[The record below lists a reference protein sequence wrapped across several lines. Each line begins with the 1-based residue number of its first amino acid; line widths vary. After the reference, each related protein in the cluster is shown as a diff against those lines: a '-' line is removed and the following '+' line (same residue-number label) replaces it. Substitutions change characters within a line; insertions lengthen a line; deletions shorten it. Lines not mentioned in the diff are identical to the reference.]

1 MKKFGKIFVNG
12 LLLTAMLSG
21 SACSFGGGGD
31 SAPDNIVADKYK
43 ITVAC
48 QTEMGEEEVLK
59 VLEKA
64 YEAKNPDVDVVVK
77 TFSGEGFEQYMLGI
91 AAEPKNSPNII
102 WTADTYHSQWDQY
115 FTDLRPYYEAS
126 PETDYSLYYE
136 TMLDTASTNGTFKP
150 TKNYTNPTGNFN
162 REKDANSDGKEDYKN
177 HSEYGLYYAPRDYN
191 KPAILCNTHLFA
203 ELDEVY
209 ERIYKGKEGIT
220 EMPADY
226 KSATARLN
234 EIVDGADWDELND
247 LYTFTKFI
255 ADKIAYIV
263 TNASSVTGDRQL
275 GRVWGQR
282 VALNLFLEWEPTY
295 TTILNAMGAELMTV
309 NNGQVSLNLSNYET
323 QLEAMHKALF
333 PDDASKAYMMT
344 TNGGVQ
350 FSSGNLLMS
359 VCSRPVVLGYSNTF
373 KGSYG
378 DTYLETIQFP
388 VEEIAAGNSGY
399 AISNIWDGKGMTVN
413 GVYKSYNDLSW
424 DFIKF
429 IITEEGQEAAGKTG
443 LNIPV
448 LKSLYDDG
456 EWRKV
461 EALGSMDHDAWVA
474 GGELQQKTYNIFKPE
489 KRMIMRNTMYTF
501 FANFQMETYN
511 EGSLS
516 ELITKT
522 QKNFNNQNP
531 NTHLLGK

>member
-1 MKKFGKIFVNG
+1 
-12 LLLTAMLSG
+12 
-21 SACSFGGGGD
+21 
-31 SAPDNIVADKYK
+31 
-43 ITVAC
+43 
-48 QTEMGEEEVLK
+48 
-59 VLEKA
+59 
-64 YEAKNPDVDVVVK
+64 
-77 TFSGEGFEQYMLGI
+77 
-91 AAEPKNSPNII
+91 
-102 WTADTYHSQWDQY
+102 
-115 FTDLRPYYEAS
+115 
-126 PETDYSLYYE
+126 
-136 TMLDTASTNGTFKP
+136 
-150 TKNYTNPTGNFN
+150 
-162 REKDANSDGKEDYKN
+162 
-177 HSEYGLYYAPRDYN
+177 
-191 KPAILCNTHLFA
+191 
-203 ELDEVY
+203 
-209 ERIYKGKEGIT
+209 
-220 EMPADY
+220 MPVEY

-263 TNASSVTGDRQL
+263 ENAKDVTGDRQI
-275 GRVWGQR
+275 GRTWAQR

-388 VEEIAAGNSGY
+388 VEKIAAGNSGY

-429 IITEEGQEAAGKTG
+429 IITEEGQEEAGKTG

>member
-1 MKKFGKIFVNG
+1 MRKFGKICANG
-12 LLLTAMLSG
+12 LLLTAMLSS
-21 SACSFGGGGD
+21 SACFGGGGD
-31 SAPDNIVADKYK
+31 SMADVVVADKYK
-43 ITVAC
+43 VTVAC

-150 TKNYTNPTGNFN
+150 TKNYANPTGNFN

-220 EMPADY
+220 EMPVEY

-309 NNGQVSLNLSNYET
+309 SEGKVSLNLANYEA
-323 QLEAMHKALF
+323 QLEGMHKALF

-359 VCSRPVVLGYSNTF
+359 VCSRPVVLGYGNTF
-373 KGSYG
+373 RGTYG
-378 DTYLETIQFP
+378 DTCLETIQFP
-388 VEEIAAGNSGY
+388 VENIAAGNSGY
-399 AISNIWDGKGMTVN
+399 AISNIWDGKGRTVN

-474 GGELQQKTYNIFKPE
+474 GGELQQKTYNIFKAE